1 MEQEREGLMGEI
13 ANLETSLKHLKKNL
27 ASVRKE
33 VEIESAKVEKYKH
46 IEYLATSINRNTE
59 AVKINNGRSY
69 KQLINQQ
76 EDTLSNLKQFR
87 VNLRKD
93 NEELESQL
101 MQSGT
106 KKRSRVQTQDK
117 C

>member
-1 MEQEREGLMGEI
+1 MSEI

-27 ASVRKE
+27 SEVRKN
-33 VEIESAKVEKYKH
+33 VDIESVNEEKYKH

-69 KQLINQQ
+69 KQLVNQQ
-76 EDTLSNLKQFR
+76 EDTLNNLRQFR

-93 NEELESQL
+93 N
-101 MQSGT
+101 
-106 KKRSRVQTQDK
+106 D
-117 C
+117 